1 MPVESAISTRR
12 FVRLATKMGM
22 ARIGFDEMLSS
33 SKLTHAS
40 SESGRAPRK
49 LHEISSAR
57 SELDI
62 IGRVWLRK
70 AGMALGVLLE
80 PTRRCVVPGR

>member
-1 MPVESAISTRR
+1 MPVESAINTRR
-12 FVRLATKMGM
+12 FVKLATKMGI
-22 ARIGFDEMLSS
+22 ARMGLEEIFSS
-33 SKLTHAS
+33 SKLMHAS

-49 LHEISSAR
+49 LHEISRAR
-57 SELDI
+57 SELEI